1 MVTRGHLV
9 TRVLLVSLTVLVWE
23 KSGCFRFPRQTASF
37 RDFRVGRQS
46 ENRKAGASERVCVTG
61 EAGRGPGQ
69 RARCGSVVPR
79 LWVARHRQPVSTLV
93 RFPEEKTLCFLKG
106 KQVISIYLL
115 LGGGRTLRKEEEE
128 SERAAEMLGQPVL
141 TVWVDLWETGH
152 CSGRS
157 LTSSL
162 PCPLQ
167 PCPLGP
173 TVADRTRADAMPA
186 GASVGPGR
194 VLVFCVSVRT
204 METGSGEPPA
214 QGARDTLGPTQTP
227 TTLPSTA

>member
-1 MVTRGHLV
+1 
-9 TRVLLVSLTVLVWE
+9 
-23 KSGCFRFPRQTASF
+23 
-37 RDFRVGRQS
+37 
-46 ENRKAGASERVCVTG
+46 
-61 EAGRGPGQ
+61 
-69 RARCGSVVPR
+69 
-79 LWVARHRQPVSTLV
+79 
-93 RFPEEKTLCFLKG
+93 
-106 KQVISIYLL
+106 
-115 LGGGRTLRKEEEE
+115 
-128 SERAAEMLGQPVL
+128 MLGQPVL

-173 TVADRTRADAMPA
+173 TVADGTRADAMPA

-204 METGSGEPPA
+204 METGSGEPLA